1 VVINQVLEK
10 TDVYC
15 DPQNVWALMMEPS
28 IDGFFDFTRYGHEQY
43 GKVFTTNKLN
53 PDSKYVQSHNMTPWY
68 TGKSYDTLLNHEVG
82 KKEKMISCVSSNK
95 SFLPG
100 HKKRIDFV
108 NKLKEADLGI
118 DFYGRGT
125 NPIEDKWL
133 ALYPYKFSLAIENS
147 SSPDYWTEKLS
158 DCLMAYTIPIY
169 YGCTNIDKYFPP
181 GSVLKIDI
189 NNPAHS
195 IKVIKEAHYEK
206 VGKGNWG
213 SVYEKDGK
221 IYKLT
226 EDDTEI
232 LVSKRIFKY
241 KGNLKHFPKIYNMKK
256 TGKNVFDE
264 DRYII
269 VKHRYTLITDVP
281 EFMDVVNIVKKHSS
295 NIMAHIVNQKNDL
308 SEDVKDNDVLYGNI
322 LGIIQEFNILRLGGL
337 VLLDFHLSNLGIDEE
352 NNIVLFDY

>member
-1 VVINQVLEK
+1 
-10 TDVYC
+10 
-15 DPQNVWALMMEPS
+15 M
-28 IDGFFDFTRYGHEQY
+28 
-43 GKVFTTNKLN
+43 KL
-53 PDSKYVQSHNMTPWY
+53 
-68 TGKSYDTLLNHEVG
+68 
-82 KKEKMISCVSSNK
+82 
-95 SFLPG
+95 
-100 HKKRIDFV
+100 
-108 NKLKEADLGI
+108 
-118 DFYGRGT
+118 
-125 NPIEDKWL
+125 
-133 ALYPYKFSLAIENS
+133 
-147 SSPDYWTEKLS
+147 
-158 DCLMAYTIPIY
+158 
-169 YGCTNIDKYFPP
+169 
-181 GSVLKIDI
+181 
-189 NNPAHS
+189 

-281 EFMDVVNIVKKHSS
+281 EFMDVVDIVKKHSS
-295 NIMAHIVNQKNDL
+295 DIMAHIVNQKNTL
-308 SEDVKDNDVLYGNI
+308 PEEVRNNDVLYNNI
-322 LGIIQEFNILRLGGL
+322 LGIIQEFNELRLGGL

>member
-1 VVINQVLEK
+1 
-10 TDVYC
+10 
-15 DPQNVWALMMEPS
+15 M
-28 IDGFFDFTRYGHEQY
+28 
-43 GKVFTTNKLN
+43 KL
-53 PDSKYVQSHNMTPWY
+53 
-68 TGKSYDTLLNHEVG
+68 
-82 KKEKMISCVSSNK
+82 
-95 SFLPG
+95 
-100 HKKRIDFV
+100 
-108 NKLKEADLGI
+108 
-118 DFYGRGT
+118 
-125 NPIEDKWL
+125 
-133 ALYPYKFSLAIENS
+133 
-147 SSPDYWTEKLS
+147 
-158 DCLMAYTIPIY
+158 
-169 YGCTNIDKYFPP
+169 
-181 GSVLKIDI
+181 
-189 NNPAHS
+189 

-269 VKHRYTLITDVP
+269 VKHKYTLITDVP
-281 EFMDVVNIVKKHSS
+281 EFMDVVDIVKKHSS
-295 NIMAHIVNQKNDL
+295 NIMAHIANQKNIL
-308 SEDVKDNDVLYGNI
+308 PEEVKNNDVLYDNI

-352 NNIVLFDY
+352 NNMVLFDY

>member
-1 VVINQVLEK
+1 
-10 TDVYC
+10 
-15 DPQNVWALMMEPS
+15 M
-28 IDGFFDFTRYGHEQY
+28 
-43 GKVFTTNKLN
+43 KL
-53 PDSKYVQSHNMTPWY
+53 
-68 TGKSYDTLLNHEVG
+68 
-82 KKEKMISCVSSNK
+82 
-95 SFLPG
+95 
-100 HKKRIDFV
+100 
-108 NKLKEADLGI
+108 
-118 DFYGRGT
+118 
-125 NPIEDKWL
+125 
-133 ALYPYKFSLAIENS
+133 
-147 SSPDYWTEKLS
+147 
-158 DCLMAYTIPIY
+158 
-169 YGCTNIDKYFPP
+169 
-181 GSVLKIDI
+181 
-189 NNPAHS
+189 

-269 VKHRYTLITDVP
+269 VKHKYTLITDVS
-281 EFMDVVNIVKKHSS
+281 EFMDVVDIVKKHSS
-295 NIMAHIVNQKNDL
+295 DIMAYIVNQKNVL
-308 SEDVKDNDVLYGNI
+308 PEEVKNNDVLYDNI

-352 NNIVLFDY
+352 NNMVLFDY